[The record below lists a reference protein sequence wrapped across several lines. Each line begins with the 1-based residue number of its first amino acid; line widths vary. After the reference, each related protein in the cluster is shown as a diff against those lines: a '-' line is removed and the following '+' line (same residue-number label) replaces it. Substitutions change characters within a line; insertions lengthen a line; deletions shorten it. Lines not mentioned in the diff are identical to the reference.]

1 MKHLLGLKVISKNI
15 SEFKMKWFWQD
26 AKGLKAD
33 VNRHRAKEAELDA
46 RIAELEGK
54 DDPMS
59 IAALRVYRRFRAQLL
74 QSKAEVVTKIGK
86 RK

>member
-1 MKHLLGLKVISKNI
+1 
-15 SEFKMKWFWQD
+15 MKWFWQD
-26 AKGLKAD
+26 AKGLKDD

-46 RIAELEGK
+46 KIAELEGK

-59 IAALRVYRRFRAQLL
+59 VAALRVYRRFRAQLL

-86 RK
+86 KK

>member
-1 MKHLLGLKVISKNI
+1 MK
-15 SEFKMKWFWQD
+15 FFWGD

-33 VNRHRAKEAELDA
+33 VDRHRAHEAELDA

-59 IAALRVYRRFRAQLL
+59 VASLRVYRRFRAQLL
-74 QSKAEVVTKIGK
+74 QSKADVVTKIGK
-86 RK
+86 KK

>member
-1 MKHLLGLKVISKNI
+1 MK
-15 SEFKMKWFWQD
+15 FFWGE

-33 VNRHRAKEAELDA
+33 VNRHREHEAKLDA

-74 QSKAEVVTKIGK
+74 QSKADVVNKIGK

>member
-1 MKHLLGLKVISKNI
+1 
-15 SEFKMKWFWQD
+15 MKWFWKD
-26 AKGLKAD
+26 AKGVKAD
-33 VNRHRAKEAELDA
+33 VERHRAKEAELDA

-59 IAALRVYRRFRAQLL
+59 VAALRTYRRFRSQLL
-74 QSKAEVVTKIGK
+74 QSKAEVVEKIGK

>member
-1 MKHLLGLKVISKNI
+1 MELKMIK
-15 SEFKMKWFWQD
+15 FFWGD
-26 AKGLKAD
+26 AKGVKAD
-33 VNRHRAKEAELDA
+33 VERHRAKEAELDA

-59 IAALRVYRRFRAQLL
+59 VAALRVYRRFRAQLL
-74 QSKAEVVTKIGK
+74 QSKAEVVNKIGK

>member
-1 MKHLLGLKVISKNI
+1 MLG
-15 SEFKMKWFWQD
+15 FKMKWFWQD

-59 IAALRVYRRFRAQLL
+59 VAALRVYRRFRAQLL
-74 QSKAEVVTKIGK
+74 QSKAEVVSKIGK
-86 RK
+86 QK

>member
-1 MKHLLGLKVISKNI
+1 
-15 SEFKMKWFWQD
+15 MKWFWQD

-46 RIAELEGK
+46 KIAELEAQP

-59 IAALRVYRRFRAQLL
+59 VAALRVYRRFRAQLL
-74 QSKAEVVTKIGK
+74 QSKAEVVTQIGK
-86 RK
+86 KNV

>member
-1 MKHLLGLKVISKNI
+1 
-15 SEFKMKWFWQD
+15 MKWFWQD

-33 VNRHRAKEAELDA
+33 VERHRAKEAELDA

-59 IAALRVYRRFRAQLL
+59 IAALRTYRRFRAQLL
-74 QSKAEVVTKIGK
+74 QSKAEAVSKIGK
-86 RK
+86 KK

>member
-1 MKHLLGLKVISKNI
+1 MTR
-15 SEFKMKWFWQD
+15 FFWQD

-33 VNRHRAKEAELDA
+33 VERHRAKEAELDA
-46 RIAELEGK
+46 RIAELEARP
-54 DDPMS
+54 DDPIA

-74 QSKAEVVTKIGK
+74 QSKADVVYKIGK

>member
-1 MKHLLGLKVISKNI
+1 MKY
-15 SEFKMKWFWQD
+15 FWTD
-26 AKGLKAD
+26 TKGLKAD
-33 VNRHRAKEAELDA
+33 VERHRAKEAEMDA
-46 RIAELEGK
+46 KIAELEGK

-74 QSKAEVVTKIGK
+74 QSKADVVTKIGK

>member
-1 MKHLLGLKVISKNI
+1 
-15 SEFKMKWFWQD
+15 MKWFWQD

-33 VNRHRAKEAELDA
+33 VERHRAKEAELDA

-59 IAALRVYRRFRAQLL
+59 VAALRVYRRFRAQLL
-74 QSKAEVVTKIGK
+74 QSKAEIVAKIGK
-86 RK
+86 KNV

>member
-1 MKHLLGLKVISKNI
+1 
-15 SEFKMKWFWQD
+15 MKWFWQD

-59 IAALRVYRRFRAQLL
+59 IAALRVYRRFRAQPL
-74 QSKAEVVTKIGK
+74 QSKAEVVSKIGK